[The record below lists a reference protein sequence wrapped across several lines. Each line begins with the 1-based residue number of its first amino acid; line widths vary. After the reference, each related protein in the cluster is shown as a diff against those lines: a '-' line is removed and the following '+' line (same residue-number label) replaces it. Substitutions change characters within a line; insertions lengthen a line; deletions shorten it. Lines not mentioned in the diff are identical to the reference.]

1 MNNKLNK
8 NGAEAPNL
16 GGNVDLAAPTCGPSA
31 VLPNV
36 KAQRRE
42 PEGHDEQSGTS
53 PSVRCSAW
61 LGSVVLGSGSSEPQN
76 QPAQFDHTD
85 DIFSKSALIP
95 SNIGRIAPKYSE
107 GANSGISKSFNVLF
121 A

>member
-1 MNNKLNK
+1 MNNKLNS
-8 NGAEAPNL
+8 GAEESNL
-16 GGNVDLAAPTCGPSA
+16 GRDMADRIN
-31 VLPNV
+31 LPNV
-36 KAQRRE
+36 KAQRW
-42 PEGHDEQSGTS
+42 EGLAPKAGSAADVTS
-53 PSVRCSAW
+53 PDIRCSAW